1 MSNIG
6 KQPINIPDGV
16 EIKISGNN
24 IFVKG
29 IKGELSLDFDSKIK
43 INYTLT
49 LFLFYWIWLF
59 KLILLFGKFTFSSK
73 GLEFS
78 SISTIEF

>member
-43 INYTLT
+43 INYTYYL
-49 LFLFYWIWLF
+49 
-59 KLILLFGKFTFSSK
+59 K
-73 GLEFS
+73 GL
-78 SISTIEF
+78 